1 MVKTSPAWLAV
12 ASLSVSTFASVT
24 TEFLPVGLL
33 TNIAAGLSI
42 TAGQAGL
49 MVTTPA
55 VVGAFAGPLLIIA
68 ARQLDRRIVLL
79 SLSALLFVSNLLA
92 ALAPNLMTILVAR
105 AMLGL
110 CVGGFWTFAPSA
122 TGHLVPEHLQPR
134 AMSYI
139 LAGISVAMVAGVP
152 AGAMIGNAFGWRAAF
167 GASSALA
174 AAVLL
179 LQLFVLPS
187 LPPARA
193 IQPRE
198 LLVPLTS
205 PAARV
210 GLLVALL
217 LVAGHFAGYTYLRP
231 MLDQIFRLSADSAAT
246 LLLVY
251 GAAGFLGTFIGGRL
265 LERSVRGTSMLA
277 ALMIAAVL
285 LLSGLAGGG
294 VIAASVATLV
304 WGTAFGLVPVSMTTW
319 MLRAL
324 PESPESGQA
333 LLVTAFQVAIA
344 SGALVGGIVVD
355 ASSISGALLLGG
367 GLALLSAL
375 LMGIAGGP
383 RAAPPTK

>member
-12 ASLSVSTFASVT
+12 GSLSLSTFASVT

-33 TNIAAGLSI
+33 PNIASGLSI

-55 VVGAFAGPLLIIA
+55 VVGACAGPLLIVA

-122 TGHLVPEHLQPR
+122 TAHLVPEHLQPR

-152 AGAMIGNAFGWRAAF
+152 AGALLGNAFGWRVAF
-167 GASSALA
+167 GASAALA

-193 IQPRE
+193 IHPRE

-231 MLDQIFRLSADSAAT
+231 MLDQIFGLSADTAAT

-251 GAAGFLGTFIGGRL
+251 GAAGFVGTFIGGRL

-277 ALMIAAVL
+277 ALMIAGVL
-285 LLSGLAGGG
+285 LLSALAGGG
-294 VIAASVATLV
+294 VPTASAVAFI

-355 ASSISGALLLGG
+355 AFNISGALLLGG
-367 GLALLSAL
+367 ALSLLSAL
-375 LMGIAGGP
+375 LMGVAGGP
-383 RAAPPTK
+383 RAAPRK